1 MRSRSVRAFIYCAAL
16 VFLTFDASAQPGG
29 VPVGGEARGA
39 RAPVGT
45 AIAEGEAESVARVN
59 AWTVGVVGGMIEGA
73 PIRFATD
80 LQIALDDGDD
90 LRVLPIVSRG
100 AKQNV
105 IDLLY
110 LKGVDAGVVYTDVF
124 DEFRREGKIRN
135 IDKRI
140 NYISH
145 LFLSGVHVLVRPE
158 IRELKDLEGKKF
170 GFQGR
175 GTGVSVTSAILFNR
189 MGINVEPVYITNN
202 QALEKMKTGEMH
214 GLIYLVTKAHPSLTA
229 VDPKFGFHLLSI
241 PYEKFTDYY
250 VPMTFENS
258 DYPNLVKPDEK
269 VEAIGVPAV
278 LAVYNW
284 PKNSDRFRK
293 VERFIKYYFDR
304 FDRFKQPP
312 FQKEWKEINL
322 AATVPGWNRYWLADQ
337 MLKDIDRNRQAAT
350 GATGGERMPTN
361 STSSSSTSS
370 SAVKLNAPVDRREY
384 NEFLE
389 WKRQQQKQ

>member
-1 MRSRSVRAFIYCAAL
+1 MLTVLLYAITSFVAVALLPFAAMAQ
-16 VFLTFDASAQPGG
+16 TAAGPGSA
-29 VPVGGEARGA
+29 EARTRPA
-39 RAPVGT
+39 AST

-59 AWTVGVVGGMIEGA
+59 NWTVGVVGGMIEGA

-80 LQIALDDGDD
+80 LQIALDDGDN

-110 LKGVDAGVVYTDVF
+110 LKGVDAGVVYVDIF
-124 DEFRREGKIRN
+124 DEFRREGQIKN
-135 IDKRI
+135 IERRI
-140 NYISH
+140 NYISQ

-158 IRELKDLEGKKF
+158 IKELKDLQGKKF

-175 GTGVSVTSAILFNR
+175 GTGVSVTSAILFDR
-189 MGINVEPVYITNN
+189 MGIDVEPVYITNH

-214 GLIYLVTKAHPSLTA
+214 GLIYLVSKAHPSLTA
-229 VDPKFGFHLLSI
+229 IDPKFGFHLLSI
-241 PYEKFTDYY
+241 PYDKFTDYY

-258 DYPNLVKPDEK
+258 DYPNLVKPGEK
-269 VEAIGVPAV
+269 VEAMGVPAV

-293 VERFIKYYFDR
+293 VERFIRYYFDR
-304 FDRFKQPP
+304 FDTFKQPP

-322 AATVPGWNRYWLADQ
+322 AASVPGWTRYWFAEQLLQERERKLQVSTGSVSTTDGRPILDLSDPAKRQEYKEFLDW
-337 MLKDIDRNRQAAT
+337 KRRQA
-350 GATGGERMPTN
+350 RP
-361 STSSSSTSS
+361 
-370 SAVKLNAPVDRREY
+370 
-384 NEFLE
+384 
-389 WKRQQQKQ
+389 

>member
-1 MRSRSVRAFIYCAAL
+1 MPATALCFLIYLSIMAL
-16 VFLTFDASAQPGG
+16 LGTPVSAQQANQALAA
-29 VPVGGEARGA
+29 EARERA
-39 RAPVGT
+39 RVPN
-45 AIAEGEAESVARVN
+45 AIDSGEAESVARVN
-59 AWTVGVVGGMIEGA
+59 AWTVGIVGGMIEGA

-80 LQIALDDGDD
+80 IQIALDDGDN

-100 AKQNV
+100 VKQNV
-105 IDLLY
+105 VDLLY

-124 DEFRREGKIRN
+124 DEFRQEGKIKN
-135 IDKRI
+135 IERRI
-140 NYISH
+140 NYLSH

-158 IRELKDLEGKKF
+158 IKELKDLEGKKF

-175 GTGVSVTSAILFNR
+175 GTGVSVTSAILFRR
-189 MGINVEPVYITNN
+189 MGINVEPIYITNH

-214 GLIYLVTKAHPSLTA
+214 GLIYLVSKAHPSLTS

-241 PYEKFTDYY
+241 PYDKFTDYY

-258 DYPNLVKPDEK
+258 DYPNLVKPGER

-293 VERFIKYYFDR
+293 VERFIQYYFDR
-304 FDRFKQPP
+304 FENFKKPP
-312 FQKEWKEINL
+312 YQKEWKEINL
-322 AATVPGWNRYWLADQ
+322 AATVPGWTRYWYAEQLLQ
-337 MLKDIDRNRQAAT
+337 EQQRKNLL
-350 GATGGERMPTN
+350 
-361 STSSSSTSS
+361 TSS
-370 SAVKLNAPVDRREY
+370 AGGAAPAAEGRQTLDLGDPAQQKQF

-389 WKRQQQKQ
+389 WKRRQKQ

>member
-1 MRSRSVRAFIYCAAL
+1 LLPFAAMAQ
-16 VFLTFDASAQPGG
+16 TAAGPGSA
-29 VPVGGEARGA
+29 EARTRPA
-39 RAPVGT
+39 AST

-59 AWTVGVVGGMIEGA
+59 NWTVGVVGGMIEGA

-80 LQIALDDGDD
+80 LQIALDDGDN

-110 LKGVDAGVVYTDVF
+110 LKGVDAGVVYVDIF
-124 DEFRREGKIRN
+124 DEFRREGQIKN
-135 IDKRI
+135 IERRI
-140 NYISH
+140 NYISQ

-158 IRELKDLEGKKF
+158 IKELKDLQGKKF

-175 GTGVSVTSAILFNR
+175 GTGVSVTSAILFDR
-189 MGINVEPVYITNN
+189 MGIDVEPVYITNH

-214 GLIYLVTKAHPSLTA
+214 GLIYLVSKAHPSLTA
-229 VDPKFGFHLLSI
+229 IDPKFGFHLLSI
-241 PYEKFTDYY
+241 PYDKFTDYY

-258 DYPNLVKPDEK
+258 DYPNLVKPGEK
-269 VEAIGVPAV
+269 VEAMGVPAV

-293 VERFIKYYFDR
+293 VERFIRYYFDR
-304 FDRFKQPP
+304 FDTFKQPP

-322 AATVPGWNRYWLADQ
+322 AASVPGWTRYWFAEQLLQERERKLQVSTGSVSTTDGRPILDLSDPAKRQEYKEFLDW
-337 MLKDIDRNRQAAT
+337 KRRQA
-350 GATGGERMPTN
+350 RP
-361 STSSSSTSS
+361 
-370 SAVKLNAPVDRREY
+370 
-384 NEFLE
+384 
-389 WKRQQQKQ
+389 

>member
-1 MRSRSVRAFIYCAAL
+1 MLFICAAL
-16 VFLTFDASAQPGG
+16 LLAPASAQT
-29 VPVGGEARGA
+29 VGSQPPADKA
-39 RAPVGT
+39 RAQPST
-45 AIAEGEAESVARVN
+45 ALSEGEAEAVARVN

-80 LQIALDDGDD
+80 IQIALDDGDN

-110 LKGVDAGVVYTDVF
+110 LKGVDAGVVYVDIF
-124 DEFRREGKIRN
+124 DEFKREGKIKN

-158 IRELKDLEGKKF
+158 IKELKDLEGKKF
-170 GFQGR
+170 GFQGY
-175 GTGVSVTSAILFNR
+175 GTGVSVTSAILFKR
-189 MGINVEPVYITNN
+189 LGITVDPIYITNS
-202 QALEKMKTGEMH
+202 QALEKMKTGEMD
-214 GLIYLVTKAHPSLTA
+214 GLIYLVSKAHPSLTSI
-229 VDPKFGFHLLSI
+229 DPKHGFHLLSI

-250 VPMTFENS
+250 VPVTFDNT

-269 VEAIGVPAV
+269 VDAIGVPAV

-304 FDRFKQPP
+304 FEQFKKPP

-322 AATVPGWNRYWLADQ
+322 AATIPGWNRYWLAEQLVQDMQ
-337 MLKDIDRNRQAAT
+337 RKQQAQ
-350 GATGGERMPTN
+350 GAAGVTTTAN
-361 STSSSSTSS
+361 TSSSSLSDPAT
-370 SAVKLNAPVDRREY
+370 RRQY
-384 NEFLE
+384 DEFLE
-389 WKRQQQKQ
+389 WKRQQPKQ

>member
-1 MRSRSVRAFIYCAAL
+1 MPAKIMSSIICVVGITAFASIVCAQTGL
-16 VFLTFDASAQPGG
+16 NQHQP
-29 VPVGGEARGA
+29 GGEARQRPRSQGVQ
-39 RAPVGT
+39 PST

-59 AWTVGVVGGMIEGA
+59 NWTIGLVGGMIEGA

-80 LQIALDDGDD
+80 LQIALDDGDN

-105 IDLLY
+105 VDLLY
-110 LKGVDAGVVYTDVF
+110 LRGVDAGVVYTDVF
-124 DEFRREGKIRN
+124 DEFRREGKIKN
-135 IDKRI
+135 IDRRI

-158 IRELKDLEGKKF
+158 IKELKDLEGKKF

-189 MGINVEPVYITNN
+189 MGINVEPVYITNH
-202 QALEKMKTGEMH
+202 QALEQMKTGEMH
-214 GLIYLVTKAHPSLTA
+214 GLVYLVSKAHPSLTA
-229 VDPKFGFHLLSI
+229 IDPKFGFHLLSI

-250 VPMTFENS
+250 VPMTFENT
-258 DYPNLVKPDEK
+258 DYPNLVKPGEK
-269 VEAIGVPAV
+269 VEAMGVPAV

-293 VERFIKYYFDR
+293 VARFIQYYFDR
-304 FDRFKQPP
+304 FEQLKKPP

-322 AATVPGWNRYWLADQ
+322 AATVPGWTRYWYAEEL
-337 MLKDIDRNRQAAT
+337 LQATQAKQQPDSSAGVALT
-350 GATGGERMPTN
+350 NPTSASSFDLNDPTN
-361 STSSSSTSS
+361 
-370 SAVKLNAPVDRREY
+370 RREF

-389 WKRQQQKQ
+389 WKRRQKH

>member
-1 MRSRSVRAFIYCAAL
+1 MQARTLATLICFGMIMSVIAPVAAQ
-16 VFLTFDASAQPGG
+16 TGG
-29 VPVGGEARGA
+29 SQAPVAGVREKARGQV
-39 RAPVGT
+39 PT
-45 AIAEGEAESVARVN
+45 AIAEGESDSVARVN
-59 AWTVGVVGGMIEGA
+59 AWTVGIVGGLIEGA

-80 LQIALDDGDD
+80 IQIALDDGDN
-90 LRVLPIVSRG
+90 LRILPIVSRG

-110 LKGVDAGVVYTDVF
+110 LKGVDAGVVYTDIF
-124 DEFRREGKIRN
+124 DEFRREGQIKN
-135 IDKRI
+135 IEKRI

-158 IRELKDLEGKKF
+158 IKELKDLEGKKF

-175 GTGVSVTSAILFNR
+175 GTGVSVTSSILFKR

-202 QALEKMKTGEMH
+202 QALEQMKTGEMH
-214 GLIYLVTKAHPSLTA
+214 GLIYLVTKAHPSLTSI
-229 VDPKFGFHLLSI
+229 DPKFGFHLLSI

-258 DYPNLVKPDEK
+258 DYPNLVKPSEK
-269 VEAIGVPAV
+269 VEAMGVPAV

-284 PKNSDRFRK
+284 PKGSERFRK
-293 VERFIKYYFDR
+293 VQRFLQYYFDR
-304 FDRFKQPP
+304 FDNFKKPP

-322 AATVPGWNRYWLADQ
+322 AATIPGWNRYWYAEQLLQ
-337 MLKDIDRNRQAAT
+337 EREQKQQQSAAGAGVALT
-350 GATGGERMPTN
+350 GAQSEQALDL
-361 STSSSSTSS
+361 SD
-370 SAVKLNAPVDRREY
+370 PVRRKEF

-389 WKRQQQKQ
+389 WKRRQQKQ